1 MARMADAAPVTITV
15 CRVSPVLAP
24 QVRRLRAAPEQAP
37 FVGDTAVNLQDAQ
50 NDPRSEAMAVLA
62 DGRAIG
68 FYRLDFAPDA
78 IAERV
83 FDEASV
89 GLRAFLIDAA
99 HQDKGY
105 GARAIEAMC
114 ADLRH
119 RHLDRTLLA
128 LSVNCRN
135 AAAIAVY
142 TRAGFV
148 ESGPLYPYGGVGP
161 QYVLV
166 RRLRE
171 TSAVAERGPHEREPH
186 A

>member
-1 MARMADAAPVTITV
+1 MARMADAAPVTIAV
-15 CRVSPVLAP
+15 CPVSPALAG
-24 QVRRLRAAPEQAP
+24 QVRGLRASREQAA

-83 FDEASV
+83 FDEASI

-99 HQDKGY
+99 HQGKGY
-105 GARAIEAMC
+105 GRRAIEAMC
-114 ADLRH
+114 ADLRR
-119 RHLDRTLLA
+119 RHPDRVLLA

-142 TRAGFV
+142 TAAGFV
-148 ESGPLYPYGGVGP
+148 ESGALYPYGGVGP

-171 TSAVAERGPHEREPH
+171 TAAAVEREPHEREPH